1 MATEADILRA
11 LGRVEEAIAGIRESI
26 SHLREDFGD
35 EKDHAHESRAVIHRR
50 LDEQTS
56 KIGKLE
62 TTVAISGQ
70 VDAQLRD
77 QIADLRDQV
86 ESNQDAVLPAL
97 EEWKR
102 MKALGYGIS
111 GLIALAGLTIGG
123 IVAWASDGAVAA
135 LRHWLRIN

>member
-1 MATEADILRA
+1 MRA

-56 KIGKLE
+56 QIGKLE

-77 QIADLRDQV
+77 QISDLRETV
-86 ESNQDAVLPAL
+86 NSNQEAVAPAI
-97 EEWKR
+97 EEWNR
-102 MKALGYGIS
+102 MKALGVGIA
-111 GLIALAGLTIGG
+111 GLIALAGLTVGG
-123 IVAWASDGAVAA
+123 IVAWASDGAVTA